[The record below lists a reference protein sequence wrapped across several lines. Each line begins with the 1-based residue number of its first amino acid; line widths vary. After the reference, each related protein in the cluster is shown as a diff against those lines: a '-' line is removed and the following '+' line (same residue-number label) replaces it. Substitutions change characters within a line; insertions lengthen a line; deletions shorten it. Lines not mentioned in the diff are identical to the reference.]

1 MRDMAARGLRAHR
14 TDTLTATSAW
24 LLQGRVLDA
33 LKAAGDV
40 VGRGV
45 EELPARIVGEGPGLE
60 ITGG

>member
-1 MRDMAARGLRAHR
+1 M
-14 TDTLTATSAW
+14 
-24 LLQGRVLDA
+24 LQGRVLDA